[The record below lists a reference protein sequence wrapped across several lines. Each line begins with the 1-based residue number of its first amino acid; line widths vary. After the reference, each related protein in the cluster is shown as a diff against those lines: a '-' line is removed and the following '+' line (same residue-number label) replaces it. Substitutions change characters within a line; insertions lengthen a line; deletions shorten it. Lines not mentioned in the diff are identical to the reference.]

1 MKFGNVFAPGVLQ
14 GKVAFVAGGTRG
26 INLGIA
32 RRFAMQGARVV
43 VASRDEARCAAAADE
58 IRALGA
64 EALGLPMDVR
74 DADRVAAVL
83 AQAADAFGALDI
95 VVAGQAGNFFAPALS
110 ISPNGFRSV
119 VEIDLISTFTVFRLA
134 WPHLRRPGASLLAIS
149 APQAVRPLPMQAH
162 ACAAKAGVNMLV
174 KCLAVEWGPA
184 GVRVNGLSPGPI
196 EATHGMDKA
205 IAGDPAQV
213 EQIRR
218 GVPLRRWGTPD
229 DVADAAVF
237 LAGDA
242 AAYITGTIL
251 DVDGGV
257 TLADGRAPAPEP
269 AS

>member
-1 MKFGNVFAPGVLQ
+1 M
-14 GKVAFVAGGTRG
+14 
-26 INLGIA
+26 
-32 RRFAMQGARVV
+32 
-43 VASRDEARCAAAADE
+43 
-58 IRALGA
+58 
-64 EALGLPMDVR
+64 
-74 DADRVAAVL
+74 
-83 AQAADAFGALDI
+83 
-95 VVAGQAGNFFAPALS
+95 
-110 ISPNGFRSV
+110 
-119 VEIDLISTFTVFRLA
+119 VEIDLIGTFTVFRLA

>member
-1 MKFGNVFAPGVLQ
+1 
-14 GKVAFVAGGTRG
+14 
-26 INLGIA
+26 
-32 RRFAMQGARVV
+32 
-43 VASRDEARCAAAADE
+43 
-58 IRALGA
+58 
-64 EALGLPMDVR
+64 
-74 DADRVAAVL
+74 
-83 AQAADAFGALDI
+83 
-95 VVAGQAGNFFAPALS
+95 
-110 ISPNGFRSV
+110 
-119 VEIDLISTFTVFRLA
+119 
-134 WPHLRRPGASLLAIS
+134 
-149 APQAVRPLPMQAH
+149 MQAH

>member
-1 MKFGNVFAPGVLQ
+1 MTPQAVFAPRLLQ

-32 RRFAMQGARVV
+32 RRFAMQRALVV
-43 VASRDEARCAAAADE
+43 VASSDEGRWAAAAE
-58 IRALGA
+58 ELSALGA
-64 EALGLPMDVR
+64 DALGLPMDVR

-83 AQAADAFGALDI
+83 AQAADTFGALGI

-119 VEIDLISTFTVFRLA
+119 VEIDLIGTFTVFRMA
-134 WPHLRRPGASLLAIS
+134 YAHLRRPGASLLAIS

-162 ACAAKAGVNMLV
+162 ACAAKAGVNMLIQ
-174 KCLAVEWGPA
+174 CLAVEWGPA

-205 IAGDPAQV
+205 MGGDPAQV
-213 EQIRR
+213 EQVRL
-218 GVPLRRWGTPD
+218 GVPLRRWGTQD
-229 DVADAAVF
+229 DVADAALF
-237 LAGDA
+237 LASDA
-242 AAYITGTIL
+242 AAYVTGTIL

-257 TLADGRAPAPEP
+257 TLADGRAPAPDP
-269 AS
+269 VS